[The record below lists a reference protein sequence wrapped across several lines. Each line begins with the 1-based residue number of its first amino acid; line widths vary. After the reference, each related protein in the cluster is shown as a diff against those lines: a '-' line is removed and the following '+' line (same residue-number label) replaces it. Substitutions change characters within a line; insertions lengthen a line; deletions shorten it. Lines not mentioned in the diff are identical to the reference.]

1 MTNKDLK
8 NLTYR
13 EATQE
18 LEEILRAIE
27 NDSVDVDELTQK
39 VQRSS
44 QLIKLCKEK
53 LRSAEKAIDQVFNEE
68 NCETPGASM
77 KDIKA
82 GNDASVNG
90 SLF

>member
-1 MTNKDLK
+1 MNKDL
-8 NLTYR
+8 NALTYR

-27 NDSVDVDELTQK
+27 NDAVDVDELTQK

-53 LRSAEKAIDQVFNEE
+53 LRKAEKAIDQVFNEE
-68 NCETPGASM
+68 NCEEPAKPAEM
-77 KDIKA
+77 KPSSG
-82 GNDASVNG
+82 GNT
-90 SLF
+90 LF

>member
-1 MTNKDLK
+1 MSK
-8 NLTYR
+8 NLNDMTYR

-27 NDSVDVDELTQK
+27 NDAVDVDELTQK

-53 LRSAEKAIDQVFNEE
+53 LRKAEKAIDQVFNEE
-68 NCETPGASM
+68 NCEAPAPERHQEQ
-77 KDIKA
+77 KPQ
-82 GNDASVNG
+82 NG

>member
-1 MTNKDLK
+1 MNK
-8 NLTYR
+8 NLNEMTYR

-27 NDSVDVDELTQK
+27 NDAVDVDELTQK

-53 LRSAEKAIDQVFNEE
+53 LRKAEKAIDQVFNEE
-68 NCETPGASM
+68 NCEQPAKPGDA
-77 KDIKA
+77 KPAA
-82 GNDASVNG
+82 GSNT
-90 SLF
+90 LF

>member
-1 MTNKDLK
+1 MNKDL
-8 NLTYR
+8 NNMTYR

-27 NDSVDVDELTQK
+27 NDAVDVDELTQK

-53 LRSAEKAIDQVFNEE
+53 LRKAEKAIDQVFSEE
-68 NCETPGASM
+68 NCEVPAKPQEGS
-77 KDIKA
+77 A
-82 GNDASVNG
+82 GT
-90 SLF
+90 LF

>member
-1 MTNKDLK
+1 M
-8 NLTYR
+8 TYR

-68 NCETPGASM
+68 NCEQPANASRTPEGS
-77 KDIKA
+77 A
-82 GNDASVNG
+82 GSPSAT
-90 SLF
+90 LF

>member
-1 MTNKDLK
+1 MTPYKDIQTM
-8 NLTYR
+8 TYR

-53 LRSAEKAIDQVFNEE
+53 LRAAEQAIDQVFNEE
-68 NCETPGASM
+68 NCEEPAKPKKVESKTG
-77 KDIKA
+77 
-82 GNDASVNG
+82 G
-90 SLF
+90 SGTLF

>member
-1 MTNKDLK
+1 M
-8 NLTYR
+8 TYR

-68 NCETPGASM
+68 NCEQPANASRAPEGS
-77 KDIKA
+77 A
-82 GNDASVNG
+82 GSPASAT
-90 SLF
+90 LF

>member
-1 MTNKDLK
+1 M
-8 NLTYR
+8 TYR
-13 EATQE
+13 EATEE

-68 NCETPGASM
+68 NCEEPQKPKQQDS
-77 KDIKA
+77 KA
-82 GNDASVNG
+82 GGNG
-90 SLF
+90 TLF

>member
-8 NLTYR
+8 SLTYR

-53 LRSAEKAIDQVFNEE
+53 LRNAEKAIDQVFNEE
-68 NCETPGASM
+68 NCEAPENRA
-77 KDIKA
+77 A
-82 GNDASVNG
+82 GSANG

>member
-1 MTNKDLK
+1 MTNKDI
-8 NLTYR
+8 NQMTYR

-44 QLIKLCKEK
+44 LLIKFCKEK
-53 LRSAEKAIDQVFNEE
+53 LRNAENAINQVFNEE
-68 NCETPGASM
+68 NCEEPARPDKGSN
-77 KDIKA
+77 
-82 GNDASVNG
+82 GNG
-90 SLF
+90 TLFQ

>member
-1 MTNKDLK
+1 M
-8 NLTYR
+8 TYR

-53 LRSAEKAIDQVFNEE
+53 LRNAENAINQVFNEE
-68 NCETPGASM
+68 NCEAPGSRAPEE
-77 KDIKA
+77 KGAATGK
-82 GNDASVNG
+82 
-90 SLF
+90 LF

>member
-1 MTNKDLK
+1 MTDRDVNS
-8 NLTYR
+8 LTYR

-18 LEEILRAIE
+18 LEDILRAIE

-39 VQRSS
+39 VKRSAL
-44 QLIKLCKEK
+44 LIKFCKEK

-68 NCETPGASM
+68 NCEAPE
-77 KDIKA
+77 IKEEKK
-82 GNDASVNG
+82 NNSKP

>member
-1 MTNKDLK
+1 MTTKDIH
-8 NLTYR
+8 NMTYR

-27 NDSVDVDELTQK
+27 NDAVDVDELTQK

-53 LRSAEKAIDQVFNEE
+53 LRNAENAINQVFNEE
-68 NCETPGASM
+68 NCDTSKNNTDETP
-77 KDIKA
+77 
-82 GNDASVNG
+82 NG
-90 SLF
+90 RLF

>member
-1 MTNKDLK
+1 MNK
-8 NLTYR
+8 NLNEMTYR

-53 LRSAEKAIDQVFNEE
+53 LKKAEKAIDQVFNEE
-68 NCETPGASM
+68 NCEQPTKPGDS
-77 KDIKA
+77 KPSA
-82 GNDASVNG
+82 GGNT
-90 SLF
+90 LF

>member
-1 MTNKDLK
+1 MSKDL
-8 NLTYR
+8 NQMTYR

-27 NDSVDVDELTQK
+27 NDAVDVDELTQK

-53 LRSAEKAIDQVFNEE
+53 LRKAEKAIDQVFNEE
-68 NCETPGASM
+68 NCEVPEQPKQKDSKPAS
-77 KDIKA
+77 
-82 GNDASVNG
+82 NT
-90 SLF
+90 LF

>member
-1 MTNKDLK
+1 MNKDLK
-8 NLTYR
+8 DMTYR

-27 NDSVDVDELTQK
+27 NDAVDVDELTQK

-53 LRSAEKAIDQVFNEE
+53 LRKAEKAIDQVFNEE
-68 NCETPGASM
+68 NCEAPAKPQDGS
-77 KDIKA
+77 A
-82 GNDASVNG
+82 GT
-90 SLF
+90 LF

>member
-1 MTNKDLK
+1 MNKDLK
-8 NLTYR
+8 DMTYR

-27 NDSVDVDELTQK
+27 NDAVDVDELTQK

-53 LRSAEKAIDQVFNEE
+53 LRKAEKAINQVFNEE
-68 NCETPGASM
+68 NCETPSPAKQQDDS
-77 KDIKA
+77 A
-82 GNDASVNG
+82 GT
-90 SLF
+90 LF

>member
-68 NCETPGASM
+68 NCEAPAM
-77 KDIKA
+77 DKA
-82 GNDASVNG
+82 QEGRAGTAKGNG